1 MSDADPKTP
10 DTAPDATPDATPEPS
25 DERYKT
31 RILIKPNGE
40 VIIENLSMDLVEL
53 AMALDPDGE
62 VACDIGELLSGAA
75 RPAEPKGD

>member
-10 DTAPDATPDATPEPS
+10 DATPDATPEPAPS

-62 VACDIGELLSGAA
+62 VACDLGELLAGAA
-75 RPAEPKGD
+75 RPAEPKGF